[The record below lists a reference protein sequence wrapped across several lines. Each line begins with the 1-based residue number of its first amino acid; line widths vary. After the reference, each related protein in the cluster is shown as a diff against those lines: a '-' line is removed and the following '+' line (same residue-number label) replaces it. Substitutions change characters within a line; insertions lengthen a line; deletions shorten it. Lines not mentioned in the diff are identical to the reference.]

1 MSYNFSRRR
10 HMKYWYLALGGLLA
24 GTAAHAQTT
33 SPAPRRWDTN
43 HNVWLCYFG
52 DARLAGRWGV
62 HTEFQYRR
70 ANGLRDPQQYFYRAG
85 VNYYLPNKVLV
96 TLGGVYLLSLPY
108 GDYPSPERT
117 FERRIYQM
125 VSLGQQFGRLGLAHR
140 FIQDERWIR
149 AEGGDR
155 YLFQSRSRYRAQLK
169 LALTKPKLEPGTL
182 YALAS
187 DEIFVSYGE
196 NVKVNIFNQNR
207 LYGGLGFQFTDAL
220 TVEASYLNQIV
231 EHSDGEVFE
240 RNHTAQLSL
249 YFTPDLRP
257 AAQRAGEN

>member
-1 MSYNFSRRR
+1 
-10 HMKYWYLALGGLLA
+10 MKYWYLALGGLLA
-24 GTAAHAQTT
+24 GAPAHAQTT

-52 DARLAGRWGV
+52 DARLTGRWGL

-70 ANGLRDPQQYFYRAG
+70 TNGLSDPQQYFYRAA
-85 VNYYLPNKVLV
+85 VNYYLPHNVQFA
-96 TLGGVYLLSLPY
+96 LGGVYLLSLPY
-108 GDYPSPERT
+108 GDYPDAGRT

-125 VSLGQQFGRLGLAHR
+125 ASLEQQFGRLSLTHR
-140 FIQDERWIR
+140 FIQDERWLR
-149 AEGGDR
+149 MEGEDR
-155 YLFQSRSRYRAQLK
+155 YLFQNRSRYRAQLK
-169 LALTKPKLEPGTL
+169 LALNKPKISPGTL

-187 DEIFVSYGE
+187 DEIFMSYGE
-196 NVKVNIFNQNR
+196 NVLANVFNQNR

-231 EHSDGEVFE
+231 QHDDGVVFE
-240 RNHTAQLSL
+240 RNHTGQLSL

-257 AAQRAGEN
+257 AAQRAAE